1 MPYPVFDR
9 SRLHLLPLDQRE
21 HDVVV
26 EDLYQLD
33 GPVPPFESEELA
45 AVAQRM
51 VAARRRGAA
60 VILMMGAHLVKAG
73 LSRFV
78 IDLLRRGIVSHVAG
92 NGAVA
97 IHDTE
102 LAMIGA
108 TSESVGRYIPAGQFG
123 LWQESGVVNEFAQ
136 QAAAEDIGLGEA
148 AGRAICERDFPHKEI
163 SILASAYQLGV
174 PVTIHLGIGYDI
186 VHAHP
191 NCDGAALGASSYRD
205 FLTLAHS
212 VSQLEGGVLL
222 NVGTSI
228 MGPETYL
235 KALSMARNVAQQ
247 EGREIRHFT
256 TAVFDIIALPDDY
269 HHPPPKSDPF
279 YYFRPWKTILVR
291 TVADGGESFY
301 INADHRVTLPHLHRM
316 VTSMMQQ

>member
-26 EDLYQLD
+26 DDLYQLD

-60 VILMMGAHLVKAG
+60 VILMMGAQLVKAG

-108 TSESVGRYIPAGQFG
+108 TSGDEVVRKFSVLNSASSR
-123 LWQESGVVNEFAQ
+123 W
-136 QAAAEDIGLGEA
+136 
-148 AGRAICERDFPHKEI
+148 
-163 SILASAYQLGV
+163 ILAQMVSGCCQARGIRSA
-174 PVTIHLGIGYDI
+174 
-186 VHAHP
+186 
-191 NCDGAALGASSYRD
+191 
-205 FLTLAHS
+205 
-212 VSQLEGGVLL
+212 
-222 NVGTSI
+222 
-228 MGPETYL
+228 
-235 KALSMARNVAQQ
+235 MA
-247 EGREIRHFT
+247 
-256 TAVFDIIALPDDY
+256 
-269 HHPPPKSDPF
+269 
-279 YYFRPWKTILVR
+279 
-291 TVADGGESFY
+291 
-301 INADHRVTLPHLHRM
+301 
-316 VTSMMQQ
+316 